1 MAYFDTHPNQFRLF
15 FGLLASALF
24 LLATAAVYRVASTPT
39 DENLFTNPPSA
50 LYVIRQIPG
59 AADTINIGD
68 LLISIDEKPISGPD
82 GLRTAL
88 DGADGASITVKVY
101 RPTNGRNQIMQ
112 INPDRMRGDF
122 FRRLDP
128 TAMVIAV
135 TEGGASDRAGMHV
148 GDFIMRINGQS
159 FKNSLDADRIMRE
172 GQVGKA
178 IAYDV
183 LRKNEVVTL
192 HVALATFGMP
202 IASFAMTLS
211 GLLIFFSGA
220 FFGMVRPR
228 FAAARLSGLAY
239 LSIGFFAIVILN
251 ARGGLVTDAFDTVR
265 NMALLMSLFF
275 SFPLVFHSSHYFP
288 KERPK
293 LIEKRWIRIL
303 AYILAG
309 VFMGVVLLLG
319 NTGVPVGLVGMA
331 GYIGIISWVFRK
343 KVSEEYKRMNRAM
356 RYASM
361 FTGIG
366 SFLFGMSLV
375 FFNQGQN
382 AGFIG
387 LFVVAVP
394 LAQWYIIGRYRLLD
408 LSLRVRRN
416 VQYIIVTAL
425 WGILLTVL
433 AIQILM
439 VFQGMKLPIPN
450 IHFSATSIEV
460 LESPLN
466 HDQQIWYEKG
476 VLMLLAVVTAS
487 LAWRVGRG
495 GQTVIDKKFYRARYD
510 YRRAATELSEMMAT
524 KLTMVDL
531 ARGMVEK
538 LSDLMQ
544 LKRVGVLFFRDQ
556 RVCCC
561 QEAHG
566 FDESGWRAFCL
577 RKEAGI
583 AEAIREFKGVFSI
596 DYLPPEIKTEFR
608 EQEFHHVVP
617 IRSKNQ
623 LVGAILVGEK
633 RSEATF
639 HNEDLVFLSS
649 AAGQASVAIENAFLY
664 EELAQ
669 QERLKHELAIARR
682 IQMASLPQE
691 TPKIDGLD
699 IAGSSVPALEVGGDY
714 FDYLNGDHKKLTVI
728 VGDVSGKGTS
738 AALYMSKVQ
747 GILRSLHEFGLSPKE
762 LFVRTNKLLCQDMEK
777 KSFVTAI
784 GGFFTPGE
792 RKLILARAG
801 HLPLYYYN
809 AGAATVERITPKGL
823 GLGLE
828 SAHLFSSELEE
839 RVVRYHPND
848 VFLFVSDGITEAERE
863 NGGQFGEEN
872 LMEHLRVS
880 AGRPAEEILNSLLAA
895 VRSFANG
902 REQHDDQ
909 TVVVVKALG

>member
-15 FGLLASALF
+15 FGLVASALF
-24 LLATAAVYRVASTPT
+24 LLALASVYRVASTPT
-39 DENLFTNPPSA
+39 DENLFTNPPST
-50 LYVIRQIPG
+50 LYVIQQISG
-59 AADTINIGD
+59 TADTVRVGD
-68 LLISIDEKPISGPD
+68 LLIDINGKPVGGPD

-88 DGADGASITVKVY
+88 NEAEGASITVKVF
-101 RPTNGRNQIMQ
+101 RPTKGRNSTMQ
-112 INPDRMRGDF
+112 IGPNRLRGEF

-148 GDFIMRINGQS
+148 GDFIMTINGQR
-159 FKNSLDADRIMRE
+159 FKNSLDADRVMRE

-178 IAYDV
+178 IAYEV
-183 LRKNEVVTL
+183 LRTNEVVTL

-211 GLLIFFSGA
+211 GLLIFFSGV
-220 FFGMVRPR
+220 FFGVARPR
-228 FAAARLSGLAY
+228 FVAARLSGLAY
-239 LSIGFFAIVILN
+239 LSIGFFAIVVLN
-251 ARGGLVTDAFDTVR
+251 ARGGLVTGAFDTVR
-265 NMALLMSLFF
+265 NMALLMALFL
-275 SFPLVFHSSHYFP
+275 SFPLAFHSSHYFP
-288 KERPK
+288 KERPE
-293 LIEKRWIRIL
+293 LIERRWIRIV
-303 AYILAG
+303 AYLLAG
-309 VFMGVVLLLG
+309 LSMATAVTLG
-319 NTGVPVGLVGMA
+319 NAGFLVGIVGMA
-331 GYIGIISWVFRK
+331 AYIGIISLVFRK
-343 KVSEEYKRMNRAM
+343 KASEEYKRMNRAM

-366 SFLFGMSLV
+366 SFLLGLSLV

-416 VQYIIVTAL
+416 VQYIIVTTL
-425 WGILLTVL
+425 WGIFLAVL

-439 VFQGMKLPIPN
+439 LFQGMKLPIPN
-450 IHFSATSIEV
+450 IHFSATSIEI
-460 LESPLN
+460 LESPLSPE
-466 HDQQIWYEKG
+466 QQIWYEKG
-476 VLMLLAVVTAS
+476 ILMLLAVVTAS
-487 LAWRVGRG
+487 LAWRVARN

-556 RVCCC
+556 KVCCC

-566 FDESGWRAFCL
+566 FDGADWREFCL
-577 RKEAGI
+577 RKEIGI
-583 AEAIREFKGVFSI
+583 AGAIREFKGVFSV
-596 DYLPPEIKTEFR
+596 DYLPPEIKAEFQG
-608 EQEFHHVVP
+608 QEFHHVVP
-617 IRSKNQ
+617 IRSKDQ
-623 LVGAILVGEK
+623 LVGALLVGEK

-639 HNEDLVFLSS
+639 HNEDLVFLTS

-669 QERLKHELAIARR
+669 QERMKHELEIARR

-714 FDYLNGDHKKLTVI
+714 FDYLNGDPTKLTVI

-784 GGFFTPGE
+784 GGFFTPAE
-792 RKLILARAG
+792 RRLILARAG
-801 HLPLYYYN
+801 HLPLYYYD
-809 AGAATVERITPKGL
+809 AGTGVVERIIPKGL

-828 SAHLFSSELEE
+828 AANLFSSELEE
-839 RVVRYHPND
+839 RVMQYHPND
-848 VFLFVSDGITEAERE
+848 VFMFVSDGITEAEGE
-863 NGGQFGEEN
+863 NGGQFGEES
-872 LMEHLRVS
+872 LMEHLRLS
-880 AGRPAEEILNSLLAA
+880 AGRPAEEIRDRLLAA
-895 VRSFANG
+895 VKSFANG

-909 TVVVVKALG
+909 TVVVVKAM